1 MRKQYTDTLK
11 HFFHMKV
18 KRSRKDLG
26 ITQEEMADRLLMAGR
41 TYIDLEQGKNC
52 CSALTLALY
61 MIYVSSDPVQF
72 LEELREAIE
81 LDSTQVA

>member
-11 HFFHMKV
+11 HFFHRKV
-18 KRSRKDLG
+18 KRSRKDLR

-72 LEELREAIE
+72 LEELREAFE

>member
-11 HFFHMKV
+11 HFFHKKV
-18 KRSRKDLG
+18 KGSRTELG

-61 MIYVSSDPVQF
+61 LIYVSGDPVHF
-72 LEELREAIE
+72 PEELREAFE
-81 LDSTQVA
+81 LDATQVA

>member
-1 MRKQYTDTLK
+1 MRRQYTDTLK
-11 HFFHMKV
+11 HFFHTKV

-72 LEELREAIE
+72 LEELREVFE

>member
-1 MRKQYTDTLK
+1 MRKQYTDTLR

-52 CSALTLALY
+52 CSALTLVLY
-61 MIYVSSDPVQF
+61 LIYVCADPAVF
-72 LEELREAIE
+72 LAELKQALETAT
-81 LDSTQVA
+81 DQAA

>member
-11 HFFHMKV
+11 HFFHKKV

-61 MIYVSSDPVQF
+61 MIYVSSDPVRF
-72 LEELREAIE
+72 LEELREAFE

>member
-11 HFFHMKV
+11 HFFHMQA

-26 ITQEEMADRLLMAGR
+26 ITQEEMADRLLMTGR
-41 TYIDLEQGKNC
+41 AYIDLEQWKNC

-72 LEELREAIE
+72 LEELREVFE